1 MDPISAIGIASTA
14 YSAIVKGFQM
24 GKEVESMAKDVGR
37 WMGAINTVKQGHDK
51 AKSRRKMFGS
61 VEEEALETFAALKKA
76 QKMEEELRNFIQ
88 FNYGVSAW
96 QELIRLQGQIRKER
110 QEQELLRKQ
119 RIEEIFIWVGVAL
132 GIVVLGVIMI
142 SAIWVATNG
151 A

>member
-37 WMGAINTVKQGHDK
+37 WMNAINTVKEGHDK

-61 VEEEALETFAALKKA
+61 IEEEALETFAAMKKA
-76 QKMEEELRNFIQ
+76 KKMEEELRNFIQ

-96 QELIRLQGQIRKER
+96 QELIRLQGKIRKER

-119 RIEEIFIWVGVAL
+119 RIEEILVWLGVAL
-132 GIVVLGVIMI
+132 GIVVLGVILV
-142 SAIWVATNG
+142 SVIWVATNG
-151 A
+151 T

>member
-37 WMGAINTVKQGHDK
+37 WMNAINHVKEGHDK
-51 AKSRRKMFGS
+51 ARSRRKMFGS

-76 QKMEEELRNFIQ
+76 KAMEEELRNFIQ
-88 FNYGVSAW
+88 WNYGVSAW
-96 QELIRLQGQIRKER
+96 QELIRLQGQIRRER
-110 QEQELLRKQ
+110 LEAERKRKKQ
-119 RIEEIFIWVGVAL
+119 IEDFVIIFLSILGVASLGGIMIFI
-132 GIVVLGVIMI
+132 
-142 SAIWVATNG
+142 IWAKTNG

>member
-37 WMGAINTVKQGHDK
+37 WMNAINHVKEGHDK
-51 AKSRRKMFGS
+51 ARSRRKMFGS

-76 QKMEEELRNFIQ
+76 KAMEEELRNFIQ
-88 FNYGVSAW
+88 WNYGVSAW
-96 QELIRLQGQIRKER
+96 HELIRLQGQIRKER
-110 QEQELLRKQ
+110 QEQELARKQ
-119 RIEEIFIWVGVAL
+119 RIEELLVWFGVTL
-132 GIVVLGVIMI
+132 GILVLGGILI
-142 SAIWVATNG
+142 SAIWVARNG